1 MSWRFD
7 LYNKMGKE
15 NLLELA
21 NIINK
26 NEEKFEDMLQAIGV
40 NEDKIMKNCSEEE
53 LEDMLQDVN
62 RNYSEE
68 KIKNIFQ
75 AIGLDGDEILKNIE
89 IYFLKKKGPE
99 MLRAMGCDEDVIV
112 DFNSS
117 LDNGDF
123 VKYLSNVAREKER
136 KFREGFSCISEEGKC
151 VICYNNFNMGFKC
164 VRCKNI
170 FHLGCIKIVI
180 YKYGE
185 CPVCRAPCNF

>member
-1 MSWRFD
+1 
-7 LYNKMGKE
+7 MGKE

-26 NEEKFEDMLQAIGV
+26 NEEKFEYLFQAIGLDV
-40 NEDKIMKNCSEEE
+40 DEIMKNYNEEE
-53 LEDMLQDVN
+53 FKDMLQDVN
-62 RNYSEE
+62 RNYIEE
-68 KIKNIFQ
+68 KFKDIFQ
-75 AIGLDGDEILKNIE
+75 AIGLDGDEILKKLK
-89 IYFLKKKGPE
+89 IYFLKKNGLE

-123 VKYLSNVAREKER
+123 VKYLSNVARERER
-136 KFREGFSCISEEGKC
+136 KFREAFSCIFEEGEC

-180 YKYGE
+180 HKYGE
-185 CPVCRAPCNF
+185 CPVCRAPCNL

>member
-15 NLLELA
+15 NLPELV
-21 NIINK
+21 NIMNEF
-26 NEEKFEDMLQAIGV
+26 NEEEFEDMLQAIGV
-40 NEDKIMKNCSEEE
+40 NEDKIMKNFSEEE
-53 LEDMLQDVN
+53 LKSMLQDVN

-68 KIKNIFQ
+68 KLKDIFQ
-75 AIGLDGDEILKNIE
+75 ATGLDGDEILKNIE

-136 KFREGFSCISEEGKC
+136 KFREGFSCIFEEGEC

-170 FHLGCIKIVI
+170 SHLGCIKIVI
-180 YKYGE
+180 HKYG
-185 CPVCRAPCNF
+185 VSRL